1 MGQRIL
7 PDPIKPDRMDIALVA
22 VFGVLAGLGLATLL
36 SASHFRAERLFGDGL
51 FFVRRQMLWLALSAV
66 GAAAAAFVPLQRLRR
81 LSPLIIVLVLVL
93 LAATL
98 VPGVGAEFL
107 GGRRWIIVGGVSL
120 QPSEFAKP
128 ALVLYLAHILSS
140 RSDWADPVG
149 DLLPPFIVTVLV
161 VGLIV
166 LQNDFSTAIFVG
178 LIALS
183 LFFLSGA
190 PLRFFIGTVLAA
202 VPVLMIL
209 LLSREHRVRRVIAF
223 LEPHRDPMGSGFQML
238 AARRA
243 LESGGLLGT
252 GIGAGEAKLGLLPL
266 PESDFIFAVVG
277 EETGFLGVGLILLL
291 FGLLG
296 WLGLKV
302 GMQQDPGFGR
312 LLALGITL
320 AVVLQAVLN
329 MAVVAGLAPST
340 GIPLPLISAGGS
352 SLLTT
357 GIGAGLLINLAR
369 NRGTADE

>member
-7 PDPIKPDRMDIALVA
+7 PDPIRPDRSDLALIA
-22 VFGVLAGLGLATLL
+22 VFAVLAGLGLATLL

-51 FFVRRQMLWLALSAV
+51 YFVWRQMLWLGLSSLAGAV
-66 GAAAAAFVPLQRLRR
+66 AAFVPLQRLRR
-81 LSPLIIVLVLVL
+81 LSPLIMVLVIVL

-98 VPGVGAEFL
+98 VPGIGAEFL
-107 GGRRWIIVGGVSL
+107 GGRRWIIVAGMSF

-128 ALVLYLAHILSS
+128 ALVLYLAHILAS
-140 RSDWADPVG
+140 RSDWTDPLG
-149 DLLPPFIVTVLV
+149 DLLPPFIVSTAVA
-161 VGLIV
+161 GLIV

-178 LIALS
+178 LLALG

-190 PLRFFIGTVLAA
+190 PLRYFVGTLLAA
-202 VPVLMIL
+202 VPVVTIL

-238 AARRA
+238 AAQRA

-252 GIGAGEAKLGLLPL
+252 GIGGGEAKLGLLPL

-277 EETGFLGVGLILLL
+277 EEAGFLGVSLILLL

-296 WLGLKV
+296 WLGMRV
-302 GMQQDPGFGR
+302 GMYQQAGFGR
-312 LLALGITL
+312 LLAFGLTV
-320 AVVLQAVLN
+320 AVILQALLN

-352 SLLTT
+352 SLLAT
-357 GIGAGLLINLAR
+357 GVAAGLLVNLAR
-369 NRGTADE
+369 KQGASHE